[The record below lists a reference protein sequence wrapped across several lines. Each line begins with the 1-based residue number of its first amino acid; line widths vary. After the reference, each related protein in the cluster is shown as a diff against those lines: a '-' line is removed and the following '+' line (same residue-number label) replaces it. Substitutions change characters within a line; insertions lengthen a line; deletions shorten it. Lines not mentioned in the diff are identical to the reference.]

1 MMPLTHDTPP
11 LKTVNGIF
19 HELELYPDRLV
30 MRPTDMLSRFFGH
43 DEVIPLSA
51 ITTVHVYPTQFITSG
66 WLRLVVTGEGRK
78 PVGMAFHKSEERQ
91 VYDMQAAITD
101 LISRRE
107 VVPLLHTM
115 PA

>member
-1 MMPLTHDTPP
+1 MMPLTHETPP

-30 MRPTDMLSRFFGH
+30 MRPTDILSRFFGH
-43 DEVIPLSA
+43 DEVIPLRA
-51 ITTVHVYPTQFITSG
+51 IKTVHVYPSQFITSG
-66 WLRLVVTGEGRK
+66 WLRLVVMGEGRK
-78 PVGMAFHKSEERQ
+78 PLGMAFHKSAEQQ

-107 VVPLLHTM
+107 VVPVLQTM
-115 PA
+115 QA